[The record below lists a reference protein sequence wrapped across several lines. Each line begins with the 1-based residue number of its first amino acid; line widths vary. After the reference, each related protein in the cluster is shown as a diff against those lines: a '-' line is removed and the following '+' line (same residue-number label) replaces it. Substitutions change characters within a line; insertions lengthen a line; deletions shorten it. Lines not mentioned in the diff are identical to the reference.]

1 MFFLQ
6 SLFDGSTQFHLR
18 SQQELMYAFLWHH
31 IHFEKEMNGQH
42 MKAVFRIYFW
52 KNLYKLWC
60 GVQRGSFQ
68 RIC

>member
-6 SLFDGSTQFHLR
+6 SLFNGSTQFHLR

-52 KNLYKLWC
+52 
-60 GVQRGSFQ
+60 
-68 RIC
+68 